1 MIPGTGEPARRP
13 GGVVRLLLLA
23 LVAAGFFAVFAV
35 GFPPGA
41 RDRLPV
47 LVLALALALLT
58 AYSPHRGLLV
68 FCFLFPLAG
77 LGDRLFGGAD
87 AIAWPVLLFGGFAA
101 GWTFRFLYD
110 FESRPDPSRADP
122 ALRALAAVWTLAA
135 LLAIV
140 RARTLWALLHGLGL
154 RAVNVEGLLDTAAIR
169 ESLLA
174 LAVLASGAGFFF
186 ILRRAGAAQRR
197 AALLTALSATA
208 VSAFAAVLQR
218 LGALPG
224 ETNAFWTMTGR
235 LSGGAIDPNA
245 LGLLCGLALVVT
257 AARLMSPGP
266 RRAAVASAAVV
277 LAAGLILSGSRSGF
291 LTAGLGF
298 LVLLVSPG
306 LPARARV
313 VLGAVGA
320 ALLLAIALLVA
331 GGGARGS
338 VASRLA
344 LFFDSSLSVEFR
356 ASSRPILWESAVRL
370 FRKEPIAGAGLGAF
384 SWQLPN
390 LLQEQGRALPM
401 RDNPGNA
408 YLQALAETGAVGLLL
423 TLGLA
428 AVLARE
434 AWSARRRIADAPLE
448 AGSGAALLAF
458 LVALLTGSHWFASDV
473 VFLFFLAAAVAVRP
487 AEPVPARAAAFV
499 RRLLVTIYAAAALW
513 AAAATVRPDDVFGYR
528 QGIGFHARETGPGG
542 SYYWTQ
548 RRFAIRLLPGETM
561 RLGLAHFTPEGRDIE
576 LTAESG
582 GRALYRRALAPG
594 QSIVLRLVGEPAIP
608 RVLRFTLSRAFVPKR
623 LGLSGDRRELGIM
636 AVFPGK

>member
-13 GGVVRLLLLA
+13 GGAVRLLLLA
-23 LVAAGFFAVFAV
+23 LVAAGFFGVFAV
-35 GFPPGA
+35 GFPPAA

-47 LVLALALALLT
+47 LALALALALFT
-58 AYSPHRGLLV
+58 AYSPSRGVLV
-68 FCFLFPLAG
+68 FSFLFPLAG

-101 GWTFRFLYD
+101 GWIFRFLYD
-110 FESRPDPSRADP
+110 FENRPDPSRADP

-154 RAVNVEGLLDTAAIR
+154 RAVNVEGLLDTAANR

-186 ILRRAGAAQRR
+186 ILRRAGAPQRR

-208 VSAFAAVLQR
+208 VSALAAVLQR
-218 LGALPG
+218 LGILPG
-224 ETNAFWTMTGR
+224 ETSRFWTMTGR

-245 LGLLCGLALVVT
+245 LGLLCALALVVT
-257 AARLMSPGP
+257 AARLTSAGP
-266 RRAAVASAAVV
+266 RRAAAAAAAVV
-277 LAAGLILSGSRSGF
+277 LAAGLILSGSRSGL
-291 LTAGLGF
+291 LTAALGF
-298 LVLLVSPG
+298 VVLLFSRG
-306 LPARARV
+306 LLARARGL
-313 VLGAVGA
+313 LGAVGA
-320 ALLLAIALLVA
+320 ALLLAIGLLVV
-331 GGGARGS
+331 GGGSRGS

-344 LFFDSSLSVEFR
+344 QFFDPSVSVEHL
-356 ASSRPILWESAVRL
+356 ASARPILWESAVRL
-370 FRKEPIAGAGLGAF
+370 FARDPVAGGGLGAF

-390 LLQEQGRALPM
+390 LLHEQGRALPM

-408 YLQALAETGAVGLLL
+408 YLQALAETGVVGFLL

-434 AWSARRRIADAPLE
+434 AWAARRRIADAPLE
-448 AGSGAALLAF
+448 AGAGAALLAF

-473 VFLFFLAAAVAVRP
+473 VFLFFLVAAVAAREAGP
-487 AEPVPARAAAFV
+487 APARGAALV
-499 RRLLVTIYAAAALW
+499 RRLLVAVYAAAALW
-513 AAAATVRPDDVFGYR
+513 GAAATLRPDEVFRYR
-528 QGIGFHARETGPGG
+528 QGIGFHAKETGSGG
-542 SYYWTQ
+542 PFYWTQ

-561 RLGLAHFTPEGRDIE
+561 RLGLAHFTPEGRGVE
-576 LTAESG
+576 LTAKSA
-582 GRALYRRALAPG
+582 GRAMYRRALEPG
-594 QSIVLRLVGEPAIP
+594 QTVGLRLIGDSGVP
-608 RVLRFTLSRAFVPKR
+608 RIVRFTLSRAFIPKR

-636 AVFPGK
+636 AVFPGR

>member
-1 MIPGTGEPARRP
+1 MIPGTGEPPRQP
-13 GGVVRLLLLA
+13 GGAVRLLYLA

-47 LVLALALALLT
+47 LALALGLALVT
-58 AYSPHRGLLV
+58 AWSPSRGLLV

-122 ALRALAAVWTLAA
+122 VLKAVAAVWTLAA
-135 LLAIV
+135 LLAIA

-174 LAVLASGAGFFF
+174 LAVLASGAAFFF

-208 VSAFAAVLQR
+208 LSAFAAVLQR
-218 LGALPG
+218 LGVLPG
-224 ETNAFWTMTGR
+224 ETNGFWKMTGR

-245 LGLLCGLALVVT
+245 LGLLCALALVVT
-257 AARLMSPGP
+257 VARLMSAGP
-266 RRAAVASAAVV
+266 RRAAAAAAAVV
-277 LAAGLILSGSRSGF
+277 LAAGLILSGSRSG
-291 LTAGLGF
+291 LLAAALGF
-298 LVLLVSPG
+298 LVLLFSPG
-306 LPARARV
+306 VPARARV
-313 VLGAVGA
+313 
-320 ALLLAIALLVA
+320 LLVA
-331 GGGARGS
+331 VGVALLAAIGLLVIGGGSRGN

-344 LFFDSSLSVEFR
+344 IFFDPSLPVEYR
-356 ASSRPILWESAVRL
+356 ASARPILWESAVRL
-370 FRKEPIAGAGLGAF
+370 FGKEPVAGAGLGAF

-390 LLQEQGRALPM
+390 LLHEQGRALPM

-408 YLQALAETGAVGLLL
+408 YLQALAETGAVGFLL

-434 AWSARRRIADAPLE
+434 AWAARRRIPDAPLQ
-448 AGSGAALLAF
+448 AGAGAALLAF
-458 LVALLTGSHWFASDV
+458 LVTLLTGSHWFASDV
-473 VFLFFLAAAVAVRP
+473 VFLFFLAAAVAVRE
-487 AEPVPARAAAFV
+487 AEPVPARGAAIL

-513 AAAATVRPDDVFGYR
+513 GAAKTLGPDEAFRYR
-528 QGIGFHARETGPGG
+528 QGIGFHAKETGSGG
-542 SYYWTQ
+542 PYYWTQ

-561 RLGLAHFTPEGRDIE
+561 RLGLAHFTPENRGIE
-576 LTAESG
+576 LTAESK
-582 GRALYRRALAPG
+582 GRTVYRRALEPG
-594 QSIVLRLVGEPAIP
+594 QTIGLRLVGDPAAP
-608 RVLRFTLSRAFVPKR
+608 RVVRFALSRAFIPKR

-636 AVFPGK
+636 AVFPSR